1 MDRVKQL
8 IECLGLVPHP
18 EEGGHYK
25 ETYRSEETIQSQS
38 LPERYT
44 SPKAFSTAIYY
55 LLTPQTVSEMHTLPS
70 DEVFHFYLGDPVE
83 MLLLH
88 RDGTAESIVLGS
100 NVFEGE
106 TPQQLVR
113 AGTWQ
118 GCCLREGGAFALLGA
133 TVAPG
138 FDFLDYERGEREE
151 LIAHYPSQDK
161 RIVKLTPRG

>member
-1 MDRVKQL
+1 MDLVKQL

-18 EEGGHYK
+18 EEGGFYK

-55 LLTPQTVSEMHTLPS
+55 LLTSQSVSEMHRLPS
-70 DEVFHFYLGDPVE
+70 DEVFHFYLGNSVE

-88 RDGTAESIVLGS
+88 GDGSTETLVLGS

-106 TPQQLVR
+106 IPQLLVT
-113 AGTWQ
+113 ASTWQ
-118 GCCLREGGAFALLGA
+118 GCCLREGGTFALLGT

-138 FDFLDYERGEREE
+138 FDFLDYDRGEREE
-151 LIAHYPSQDK
+151 LLSHYPSQ
-161 RIVKLTPRG
+161 RELITKLTPRG